1 MVGPLQPAADGP
13 LRHSHGMVEGVPG
26 VAREP
31 FHHQRPP
38 CPKGDGNGARDQGFA
53 ARSGFG
59 PQADLQ
65 TSDIAKEFAQLNR
78 TRSRR

>member
-1 MVGPLQPAADGP
+1 MNSINETCPFQAIQAL
-13 LRHSHGMVEGVPG
+13 PG
-26 VAREP
+26 LAREP

-65 TSDIAKEFAQLNR
+65 TSDI
-78 TRSRR
+78 TGDSGD